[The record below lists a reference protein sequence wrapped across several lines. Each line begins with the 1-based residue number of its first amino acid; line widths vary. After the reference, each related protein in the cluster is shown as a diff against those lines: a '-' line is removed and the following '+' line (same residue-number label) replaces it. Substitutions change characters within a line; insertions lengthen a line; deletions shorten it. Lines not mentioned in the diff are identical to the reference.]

1 MYLISTPTRRSCA
14 EGVLAKAGLAE
25 KESGEREEVPF
36 DAAVVFASPL
46 SRLSVSF
53 SAPPRHDAPA
63 RTAAMNRPTRSS
75 PGPLLI
81 ALAYVGFV
89 SLGLPD
95 AVIGVAWPT
104 VRDTFRLHQGA
115 VGIVFVASG
124 FGYFMT
130 SFLSGRFTQVL
141 GIGLL
146 LAASTGLVAAAMF

>member
-1 MYLISTPTRRSCA
+1 
-14 EGVLAKAGLAE
+14 
-25 KESGEREEVPF
+25 
-36 DAAVVFASPL
+36 
-46 SRLSVSF
+46 
-53 SAPPRHDAPA
+53 
-63 RTAAMNRPTRSS
+63 MNRPTRSS

-124 FGYFMT
+124 FGYFIPAMDEMWHDGYFNYGHHRT
-130 SFLSGRFTQVL
+130 EFNGFLRIVSV
-141 GIGLL
+141 
-146 LAASTGLVAAAMF
+146 S